1 MVSSKAERLARL
13 RSAPDPADKA
23 AAAVELLEPRYGL
36 EVVRAALHA
45 LVAYSH
51 PPARPA
57 LRRLYGYYAEKGVAR
72 DPGAFVRSQI
82 LRALRPLALPE
93 DIPLLLGALNTY
105 EYPPP
110 SFKEEAALLRA
121 GALVILADLDEQLTR
136 IEATRLLADGRTDP
150 MSGEPALAAVEV
162 LATLGE
168 TLPLLFYAM
177 QPLERTLPEVAGEC
191 LRRLT
196 GLPAA
201 VLPALLA
208 HYAEC
213 KQPVLLLGVVDLL
226 FQHDEGP
233 QGLDFLARLLHAPP
247 DLDLYRYLIAAILAT
262 GRPELRALLA
272 ESARLEQNPARIAIV
287 LELLSETGDPEW
299 GELVETLRQRRR
311 SRR

>member
-1 MVSSKAERLARL
+1 MVTPKAERLERL
-13 RSAPDPADKA
+13 RNAPDPAAKA
-23 AAAVELLEPRYGL
+23 ATAVELLEPRYGL
-36 EVVRAALHA
+36 EVVRAALQA
-45 LVAYSH
+45 LVAYRH

-57 LRRLYGYYAEKGVAR
+57 LRRLYSYFAEKGVAR

-93 DIPLLLGALNTY
+93 DIPLLLAALNTY

-121 GALVILADLDEQLTR
+121 GALVILAELDDRLTR

-162 LATLGE
+162 LVTLGE
-168 TLPLLFYAM
+168 TLPLFFYAL
-177 QPLERTLPEVAGEC
+177 QPLERMLPEVAGEC

-201 VLPALLA
+201 VLPAVLD

-226 FQHDEGP
+226 IQHNEGP
-233 QGLDFLARLLHAPP
+233 QGLEFLARLLRAPP
-247 DLDLYRYLIAAILAT
+247 DLDLYRYLIAALLAT
-262 GRPELRALLA
+262 GRAELRALLA
-272 ESARLEQNPARIAIV
+272 EGVRLEQNPARIAVI
-287 LELLSETGDPEW
+287 LELLAETGDPEW
-299 GELVETLRQRRR
+299 SELAETLRHRAR